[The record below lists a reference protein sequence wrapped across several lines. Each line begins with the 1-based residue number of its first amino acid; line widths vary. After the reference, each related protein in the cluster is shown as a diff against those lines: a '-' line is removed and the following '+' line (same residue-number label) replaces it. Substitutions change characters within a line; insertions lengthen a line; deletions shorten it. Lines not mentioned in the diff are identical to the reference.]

1 MPRLILFL
9 VGDGVAPKI
18 SSSTKLFVV
27 RNETLAISNAPK
39 ATHWASFLSFT
50 TLSYINTMCVL
61 NGVQKISRYDP
72 VPY

>member
-1 MPRLILFL
+1 MHLTPVLCIVLRGVEVVRLILFL

-27 RNETLAISNAPK
+27 RNKTLAISNAPK

-50 TLSYINTMCVL
+50 TLYPT
-61 NGVQKISRYDP
+61 
-72 VPY
+72 